1 MHTDLGTLEWGRM
14 DRSPPSSRN
23 ALAGF
28 FTDLGA
34 LGDRVTVVVLS
45 EFGRRVQENAN

>member
-1 MHTDLGTLEWGRM
+1 MHTDLGTLDWGRM
-14 DRSPPSSRN
+14 QRLTTELGQ

-34 LGDRVTVVVLS
+34 RATGSRS
-45 EFGRRVQENAN
+45 WC